1 MSTSISELLKERGLS
16 AFEAAFLENGFI
28 DEKNRVTI
36 QEAFAS
42 PDAPIL
48 FPKVISRTLKEAA
61 EPVNLVTP
69 LLSTVRTNARSM
81 EFPAVNALQAA
92 EVPEGQEFPEQ
103 ALVFAKQVEGKTSK
117 KGVRLSFTDEVMKDS
132 QWDIVGLHVRAAG
145 RAMARL
151 KEQIALSR
159 FSDAAT
165 IIFDNDDAG
174 YRDTTGRS
182 INGAANDTFAWQDT
196 LVMAA
201 ALHAENHY
209 PTDFIAH
216 SLFWPAF
223 LQGSQF
229 HVAGMPPAAINV
241 GLQSKEGVANAT
253 APFGLNVILSPY
265 VSYTAGSVD
274 GTTPAKS
281 DVFLIDRTD
290 VGVLMVREDLST
302 DEWMDQTRDIKS
314 MKVKERYDIV
324 CFGDGEGITVAK
336 NVSLAANYDVS
347 VTRSLTSDI

>member
-1 MSTSISELLKERGLS
+1 MSNSITELIKERGLD
-16 AFEAAFLENGFI
+16 AFQAAFQENGYI
-28 DEKNRVTI
+28 DDKNRLTI
-36 QEAFAS
+36 QEAFAT

-69 LLSTVRTNARSM
+69 MLSVVRTNARSM

-92 EVPEGQEFPEQ
+92 EIPEGQEFPEQ

-117 KGVRLSFTDEVMKDS
+117 KGVKLSFTDEVMKDS

-165 IIFDNDDAG
+165 IVFDNNDAG
-174 YRDTTGRS
+174 YRDTTGRD
-182 INGAANDTFAWQDT
+182 INGAYNYTYAWQDT

-201 ALHAENHY
+201 VLHAENHY

-223 LQGSQF
+223 LQGAQF
-229 HVAGMPPAAINV
+229 HVNGMVPSALSQR
-241 GLQSKEGVANAT
+241 LQSKDGVANAT

-265 VSYTAGSVD
+265 VNYTAGSAD
-274 GTTPAKS
+274 GSTAAKS

-314 MKVKERYDIV
+314 MKIKERYDIV
-324 CFGDGEGITVAK
+324 CHGDGEGITVAK

-347 VTRSLTSDI
+347 VNRSITSGL